1 MLKEYLESIKD
12 LTPESN
18 ELTHRT
24 FLQILLI
31 SLKDDFNTEFKI
43 EHEPKKD
50 KQGGQPDFRV
60 SYQGLNIGYIEN
72 KRVGTDLI
80 QLLKS
85 DQILKYLELNP
96 NLMLTDYLNFVWVGK
111 DENNAP
117 LIKKEISVSSLD
129 ELSKP
134 LKPNPQTECDL
145 VELFK
150 SFFNYEAAP
159 ITNAKDFA
167 THLSAPTKY
176 LKDALIQYQEKAQVS
191 SIFNN
196 FKEYLYEE
204 LSFEDFSDALAQ
216 TLTYSLFLAKLN
228 HPFEKINLDNVRSSI
243 PENFAVIREMAD
255 FLKKLDAIKEIQWLL
270 DEILSLIN
278 HVNMDSIIKD
288 LNDDKDPYLHFYET
302 FLSAYDPKLREKKG
316 VYYTPDS
323 VVKFIINALDSLL
336 KTHFKDAP
344 LGLKSAL
351 DNENIKLLDFATGT
365 GTFLLEAFRKA
376 LETRKTSDG
385 GTSTKEDKYQN
396 LLKQFYGFEYLIAPY
411 AIAHLNLSQAFKEE
425 FKKPLKEN
433 DALQI
438 ILTNT
443 LIQPSEIAA
452 DRGLQPIFEKELKS
466 AQEIKKDEKILIIT
480 GNPPYSGA
488 SSNEGLFEWEVR
500 ATYGIEPEF
509 QTIEIERNVKLT
521 DKIKKLLKNIQT
533 QNEGD
538 KSVKNT
544 NKDALKNLKKLHSK
558 YKLQKEKNPKW
569 LLDDYVK
576 FMRFAQNK
584 IESLGHGLFGFISN
598 NAFLDNPTFRGLRR
612 SLLECYDEL
621 YILNLHG
628 NARKKEETPQGA
640 KDENVF
646 NIMQGVSINLFVKK
660 AQATKQKILQKIY
673 YYDVYGERAEKYD
686 FLAQNDLNSI
696 EWLELAP
703 REPFYLLIPQKTSL
717 LDEYEQGFSVQ
728 DMFQVGSTG
737 ICSQRDHVVFHKD
750 KESLLKLLK
759 DFSTLEPS
767 ELRRIYNIKKD
778 GRDWRLEY
786 AIKDVKANANNLEE
800 YIVSCQYRPFDFYY
814 TYYTGKSKSF
824 IAYPRGEVFK
834 HMLPPPTNPKTP
846 NQTCKNVA
854 LNIARQSKMHG
865 EWRYVM
871 AHKELVDI
879 NLIASAGS
887 MGVGYNYP
895 ICQFNNPNYT
905 ENFTPEFRSFID
917 KHYNHSFEP
926 LEVLGY
932 IYALLYSP
940 NYRKRYEEFLKADYP
955 KILFTNNKDL
965 FRVLSLLGIELIGLH
980 VLNQESLNHSFEKLK
995 DATIGGSYYKEAHE
1009 RNPIIKKPSYN
1020 EPEQR
1025 LYINHSAYFRGVSEE
1040 IYNYMIGGYGVLDKY
1055 LKSHKNESCNF
1066 DHVSNIIKVIAR
1078 TIEIQK
1084 TLGFLTSDLPHLKGN
1099 DSQALMQ
1106 EILQNPPPPPHLIPI
1121 SPLSYRAKPKPSEIL
1136 TLMPHSSAKKQ
1147 AITISIAE
1155 AEVQPSLYSVLPN
1168 LALIC
1173 DRGSKVSPISNVF
1186 VTNMLC
1192 DLHVNGSGSYAFLL
1206 YRLE

>member
-1 MLKEYLESIKD
+1 MLKEYLESIKNI
-12 LTPESN
+12 TPESN
-18 ELTHRT
+18 EPTHRRP
-24 FLQILLI
+24 LENLLI
-31 SLKDDFNTEFKI
+31 SLKDHFNKEFKI
-43 EHEPKKD
+43 EHEPKRER
-50 KQGGQPDFRV
+50 GSQPDFRI

-72 KRVGTDLI
+72 KRVGTDLN
-80 QLLKS
+80 QLLKK
-85 DQILKYLELNP
+85 DQVLKYLELNP
-96 NLMLTDYLNFVWVGK
+96 NLMLTDYLNFMWVGK
-111 DENNAP
+111 DENNEP
-117 LIKKEISVSSLD
+117 LIKREISIASLG
-129 ELSKP
+129 EPPKP
-134 LKPNPQTECDL
+134 PKPNPQTERDL
-145 VELFK
+145 IELFR
-150 SFFNYEAAP
+150 SFFNHEAAP

-167 THLSAPTKY
+167 NALSAPTRY
-176 LKDALIQYQEKAQVS
+176 LKDALIAYQKDDQVS
-191 SIFNN
+191 SIFKN

-204 LSFEDFSDALAQ
+204 LSFEDFNDAFAQ
-216 TLTYSLFLAKLN
+216 TLTYSLFIAKLN

-243 PENFAVIREMAD
+243 PKNFAVIREMAD
-255 FLKKLDAIKEIQWLL
+255 FLKRLDSIKEIQWLL

-278 HVNMDSIIKD
+278 HVDMDSIIKD

-302 FLSAYDPKLREKKG
+302 FLSAYDPKLRESKG

-385 GTSTKEDKYQN
+385 GISTKEDKYQN

-433 DALQI
+433 DALKI

-443 LIQPSEIAA
+443 LIQPSEIVAY
-452 DRGLQPIFEKELKS
+452 RGLQPIFEKELKS
-466 AQEIKKDEKILIIT
+466 AQEIKKNEKILIIT

-488 SSNEGLFEWEVR
+488 SSNEGLFEWEVK

-509 QTIEIERNVKLT
+509 QTIEIEKKVKLT
-521 DKIKKLLKNIQT
+521 AKIQTLLKNIQK
-533 QNEGD
+533 QKESG
-538 KSVKNT
+538 SKN
-544 NKDALKNLKKLHSK
+544 ALKELKNLHSK

-598 NAFLDNPTFRGLRR
+598 NAFLDNPTFRGLRC

-660 AQATKQKILQKIY
+660 AQTTKQKIF
-673 YYDVYGERAEKYD
+673 YYDVYGGRAEKYA

-696 EWLELAP
+696 EWLEIAP
-703 REPFYLLIPQKTSL
+703 RAPFYLLLPLKTPL
-717 LDEYEQGFSVQ
+717 LEEYEQGFSVQ
-728 DMFQVGSTG
+728 EMFQIGSTG

-778 GRDWRLEY
+778 GRDWRLNN
-786 AIKDVKANANNLEE
+786 AIKEVKTNIKRLEK
-800 YIVSCQYRPFDFYY
+800 YIVLCQYRPFDFYY

-834 HMLPPPTNPKTP
+834 HMLPPPPPTNPKTP
-846 NQTCKNVA
+846 NQTRKNVA
-854 LNIARQSKMHG
+854 LNTPRQLKNNDKSWTQCFISSH
-865 EWRYVM
+865 
-871 AHKELVDI
+871 I
-879 NLIASAGS
+879 NDQGLSSGGNGAG
-887 MGVGYNYP
+887 VNYP
-895 ICQFNNPNYT
+895 LYQFNNPNYT

-917 KHYNHSFEP
+917 KHYSHSFEP

-940 NYRKRYEEFLKADYP
+940 NYRKRYEDFLKADYP

-965 FRVLSLLGIELIGLH
+965 FRALSLLGIELIGLH

-995 DATIGGSYYKEAHE
+995 DATIGESYYKEVHD
-1009 RNPIIKKPSYN
+1009 RNPIIKKPLHN
-1020 EPEQR
+1020 ELEQR
-1025 LYINHSAYFRGVSEE
+1025 LYINHSAYFRGVSQE
-1040 IYNYMIGGYGVLDKY
+1040 IYDYRIGGYGVLDKY
-1055 LKSHKNESCNF
+1055 LKSHKNERYYKP
-1066 DHVSNIIKVIAR
+1066 IK
-1078 TIEIQK
+1078 
-1084 TLGFLTSDLPHLKGN
+1084 
-1099 DSQALMQ
+1099 
-1106 EILQNPPPPPHLIPI
+1106 
-1121 SPLSYRAKPKPSEIL
+1121 SYKEL
-1136 TLMPHSSAKKQ
+1136 
-1147 AITISIAE
+1147 
-1155 AEVQPSLYSVLPN
+1155 
-1168 LALIC
+1168 
-1173 DRGSKVSPISNVF
+1173 
-1186 VTNMLC
+1186 
-1192 DLHVNGSGSYAFLL
+1192 
-1206 YRLE
+1206 

>member
-1 MLKEYLESIKD
+1 MLKKYLEGIKD

-18 ELTHRT
+18 ELAHRRS
-24 FLQILLI
+24 LHNLLD
-31 SLKDDFNTEFKI
+31 SLKDNFNKEFKI
-43 EHEPKKD
+43 EHEPNRD
-50 KQGGQPDFRV
+50 KQGGQPDFRI

-72 KRVGTDLI
+72 KRVGTKLN
-80 QLLKS
+80 QLLES
-85 DQILKYLELNP
+85 DQVLKYLELNP

-111 DENNAP
+111 DEENKP
-117 LIKKEISVSSLD
+117 SIKREISIASPD

-134 LKPNPQTECDL
+134 LKPNPQTERDL
-145 VELFK
+145 IELFRG
-150 SFFNYEAAP
+150 FFNHEAAL

-167 THLSAPTKY
+167 THLSVPTKY
-176 LKDALIQYQEKAQVS
+176 LKDALIAYQKDTQVS

-204 LSFEDFSDALAQ
+204 LSFEDFSDAFAQ
-216 TLTYSLFLAKLN
+216 TLTYSLFIAKLN
-228 HPFEKINLDNVRSSI
+228 HPFEKIDLDNVRSSI
-243 PENFAVIREMAD
+243 PKNFAVIREMAD

-270 DEILSLIN
+270 NEILSSIN
-278 HVNMDSIIKD
+278 HVDMGSILKD
-288 LNDDKDPYLHFYET
+288 LNEDKDPYLHFYET
-302 FLSAYDPKLREKKG
+302 FLSAYDPKLRKKKG
-316 VYYTPDS
+316 VYYTPDP

-376 LETRKTSDG
+376 LEVRKTSDG

-433 DALQI
+433 DALKI

-443 LIQPSEIAA
+443 LIQPSEIVAY
-452 DRGLQPIFEKELKS
+452 RGLNPIFEKELS
-466 AQEIKKDEKILIIT
+466 NAQEIKKNENILIIT

-488 SSNEGLFEWEVR
+488 SSNEGLFEWEVK
-500 ATYGIEPEF
+500 ATYGIEPKF
-509 QTIEIERNVKLT
+509 QTIEIEKNVKLT
-521 DKIKKLLKNIQT
+521 DKIQTLLKNIQT
-533 QNEGD
+533 QKEGN
-538 KSVKNT
+538 S
-544 NKDALKNLKKLHSK
+544 KDALKALKSLHSK
-558 YKLQKEKNPKW
+558 YKLQKEKNSKW

-598 NAFLDNPTFRGLRR
+598 NAFLDNPTFRGVRR

-660 AQATKQKILQKIY
+660 AQATKQKIF
-673 YYDVYGERAEKYD
+673 YYDVYGERAEKYA
-686 FLAQNDLNSI
+686 FLAQNDLDSI

-703 REPFYLLIPQKTSL
+703 REPYYLLIPQETPL
-717 LDEYEQGFSVQ
+717 LEEYEQGFSVQ
-728 DMFQVGSTG
+728 EMFQVGGTG
-737 ICSQRDHVVFHKD
+737 ICSKKDHVVFHKD

-767 ELRRIYNIKKD
+767 ELRRKYDIGD
-778 GRDWRLEY
+778 DSRDWRLNN
-786 AIKDVKANANNLEE
+786 AIKEVKTNIKRLEE
-800 YIVSCQYRPFDFYY
+800 YIVSCQYRPFDYRW
-814 TYYTGKSKSF
+814 TYYTPNSRTF
-824 IAYPRGEVFK
+824 LAYPVYDVFK
-834 HMLPPPTNPKTP
+834 HMLPPPPPNKPQTP
-846 NQTCKNVA
+846 NQTHKNVA
-854 LNIARQSKMHG
+854 LITSRRFCQSQK
-865 EWRYVM
+865 
-871 AHKELVDI
+871 
-879 NLIASAGS
+879 S
-887 MGVGYNYP
+887 GVGFVSNKISDLRTWTCPGMEGGDYVNPLYH
-895 ICQFNNPNYT
+895 NPNYT

-917 KHYNHSFEP
+917 KHYSHHFEP

-940 NYRKRYEEFLKADYP
+940 NYRKRYEDFLKADYP

-965 FRVLSLLGIELIGLH
+965 FRALSLLGIELIGLH
-980 VLNQESLNHSFEKLK
+980 VLNKESLNYSFNKLK
-995 DATIGGSYYKEAHE
+995 DPTIGESYYKEAHD
-1009 RNPIIKKPSYN
+1009 RNPIIKKPSHN

-1055 LKSHKNESCNF
+1055 LKSHKNEPCDF
-1066 DHVSNIIKVIAR
+1066 DHVTNIIKVIAR
-1078 TIEIQK
+1078 TIEIQR

-1099 DSQALMQ
+1099 DSKALTQ
-1106 EILQNPPPPPHLIPI
+1106 EILQNQPPLFNTNI
-1121 SPLSYRAKPKPSEIL
+1121 
-1136 TLMPHSSAKKQ
+1136 
-1147 AITISIAE
+1147 
-1155 AEVQPSLYSVLPN
+1155 
-1168 LALIC
+1168 ALILSRQAKAIG
-1173 DRGSKVSPISNVF
+1173 DFDFNAAFISKEASDNNIYRRGG
-1186 VTNMLC
+1186 
-1192 DLHVNGSGSYAFLL
+1192 GSAFPLFCL
-1206 YRLE
+1206 I

>member
-12 LTPESN
+12 LTSESN
-18 ELTHRT
+18 ELTHRA
-24 FLQILLI
+24 FLQILLKG
-31 SLKDDFNTEFKI
+31 LKDNFNKEFKI

-50 KQGGQPDFRV
+50 KQGGQPDFRI
-60 SYQGLNIGYIEN
+60 SYQGLNIGYVEN
-72 KRVGTDLI
+72 KRVGTNLN

-111 DENNAP
+111 DEENKP
-117 LIKKEISVSSLD
+117 SIKRGISIASLD

-134 LKPNPQTECDL
+134 LKPNPQTERDL
-145 VELFK
+145 IELFRG
-150 SFFNYEAAP
+150 FFNHEAAP

-167 THLSAPTKY
+167 TRLSAPTKY
-176 LKDALIQYQEKAQVS
+176 LKDALIQYQEEDQVS
-191 SIFNN
+191 SIFKN

-204 LSFEDFSDALAQ
+204 LSFEDFSDAFAQ
-216 TLTYSLFLAKLN
+216 TLTYSLFIAKLN

-243 PENFAVIREMAD
+243 PKNFAVIREMAD
-255 FLKKLDAIKEIQWLL
+255 FLKKLDEIKEIQWLL
-270 DEILSLIN
+270 NEILSSIN
-278 HVNMDSIIKD
+278 HVDMDSIIKD

-344 LGLKSAL
+344 LGLKSTL

-385 GTSTKEDKYQN
+385 GISTKEDKYQN

-433 DALQI
+433 DALKI

-443 LIQPSEIAA
+443 LIQPSEIVAY
-452 DRGLQPIFEKELKS
+452 RGLSPIFEKELKS
-466 AQEIKKDEKILIIT
+466 AQEIKKNENILIIT

-488 SSNEGLFEWEVR
+488 SSNEGLFEWEVK
-500 ATYGIEPEF
+500 ATYGIEPKF
-509 QTIEIERNVKLT
+509 QTIEIEKKVKLT
-521 DKIKKLLKNIQT
+521 DKIQTLLKNIQT
-533 QNEGD
+533 QKESG
-538 KSVKNT
+538 SKN
-544 NKDALKNLKKLHSK
+544 ALKELKNLHSK

-628 NARKKEETPQGA
+628 NTRKKEETPQGA

-660 AQATKQKILQKIY
+660 AQATRQKIC
-673 YYDVYGERAEKYD
+673 YYDVYGERAEKYA

-703 REPFYLLIPQKTSL
+703 REPFYLLLPLETRL
-717 LDEYEQGFSVQ
+717 LDEYEQGFSVK
-728 DMFQVGSTG
+728 DMFQVGGTG

-786 AIKDVKANANNLEE
+786 AIKEVKANANNLEK
-800 YIVSCQYRPFDFYY
+800 YIVSCQYRPFDYRW
-814 TYYTGKSKSF
+814 TYYTPNSRTF
-824 IAYPRGEVFK
+824 LAYPVYDVFK
-834 HMLPPPTNPKTP
+834 HMLPPPP
-846 NQTCKNVA
+846 N
-854 LNIARQSKMHG
+854 
-865 EWRYVM
+865 
-871 AHKELVDI
+871 
-879 NLIASAGS
+879 
-887 MGVGYNYP
+887 
-895 ICQFNNPNYT
+895 
-905 ENFTPEFRSFID
+905 
-917 KHYNHSFEP
+917 
-926 LEVLGY
+926 
-932 IYALLYSP
+932 
-940 NYRKRYEEFLKADYP
+940 
-955 KILFTNNKDL
+955 
-965 FRVLSLLGIELIGLH
+965 
-980 VLNQESLNHSFEKLK
+980 KL
-995 DATIGGSYYKEAHE
+995 
-1009 RNPIIKKPSYN
+1009 
-1020 EPEQR
+1020 
-1025 LYINHSAYFRGVSEE
+1025 
-1040 IYNYMIGGYGVLDKY
+1040 
-1055 LKSHKNESCNF
+1055 
-1066 DHVSNIIKVIAR
+1066 
-1078 TIEIQK
+1078 
-1084 TLGFLTSDLPHLKGN
+1084 
-1099 DSQALMQ
+1099 
-1106 EILQNPPPPPHLIPI
+1106 
-1121 SPLSYRAKPKPSEIL
+1121 
-1136 TLMPHSSAKKQ
+1136 
-1147 AITISIAE
+1147 
-1155 AEVQPSLYSVLPN
+1155 
-1168 LALIC
+1168 
-1173 DRGSKVSPISNVF
+1173 
-1186 VTNMLC
+1186 
-1192 DLHVNGSGSYAFLL
+1192 
-1206 YRLE
+1206 

>member
-1 MLKEYLESIKD
+1 MLKEYLEGIKD
-12 LTPESN
+12 LTPEKN
-18 ELTHRT
+18 ELTHRGS
-24 FLQILLI
+24 LENLLKN
-31 SLKDDFNTEFKI
+31 LKDNFNKEFKI
-43 EHEPKKD
+43 EHEPNRD
-50 KQGGQPDFRV
+50 KQGGQPDFRI
-60 SYQGLNIGYIEN
+60 SHQGLNIGYIEN
-72 KRVGTDLI
+72 KRVGTDLRKI
-80 QLLKS
+80 VESEKS
-85 DQILKYLELNP
+85 KQILKYLELNP

-111 DENNAP
+111 DEENKP
-117 LIKKEISVSSLD
+117 LIKREISVASLD

-134 LKPNPQTECDL
+134 LKPNPQTERDL
-145 VELFK
+145 IELFK
-150 SFFNYEAAP
+150 SFFNHEAAP

-167 THLSAPTKY
+167 THLSTPTKY
-176 LKDALIQYQEKAQVS
+176 LKDALIQYQKEDQVS
-191 SIFNN
+191 SIFKN

-204 LSFEDFSDALAQ
+204 LSFEDFSDAFAQ
-216 TLTYSLFLAKLN
+216 TLTYSLFIAKLN

-270 DEILSLIN
+270 NEILSLIN
-278 HVNMDSIIKD
+278 HVDMDSIIKD

-411 AIAHLNLSQAFKEE
+411 AIAHLNLSQAFKQE

-433 DALQI
+433 DALKI

-452 DRGLQPIFEKELKS
+452 HRGLQPIFEKELKS

-509 QTIEIERNVKLT
+509 QTIEIEKKVKLT
-521 DKIKKLLKNIQT
+521 DKIKKLLNNIQT
-533 QNEGD
+533 QKQGD

-544 NKDALKNLKKLHSK
+544 NKNALKNLKQLHSK

-628 NARKKEETPQGA
+628 NARKKEETPQGT

-660 AQATKQKILQKIY
+660 AQTTKQKIH
-673 YYDVYGERAEKYD
+673 YYDVYGERAEKYA

-696 EWLELAP
+696 EWLEIAP
-703 REPFYLLIPQKTSL
+703 RAPFYSL
-717 LDEYEQGFSVQ
+717 LPLKTPLLEEYEQGFSVK

-767 ELRRIYNIKKD
+767 ELRRKYNIKKD

-834 HMLPPPTNPKTP
+834 HMLPPPPPTNLKTP
-846 NQTCKNVA
+846 NQTHKNVA
-854 LNIARQSKMHG
+854 LNIARQSKIHG

-895 ICQFNNPNYT
+895 LYQFNNPNYT

-917 KHYNHSFEP
+917 KHYNHHFEP

-940 NYRKRYEEFLKADYP
+940 NYRKRYEDFLKADYP

-965 FRVLSLLGIELIGLH
+965 FRALSLLGIELIGLH
-980 VLNQESLNHSFEKLK
+980 VLNKESLNYSFEKLK
-995 DATIGGSYYKEAHE
+995 DATIGESCYKEAHD
-1009 RNPIIKKPSYN
+1009 RIIKKPAYN
-1020 EPEQR
+1020 EPE
-1025 LYINHSAYFRGVSEE
+1025 LYINHSAYFRGVSQE
-1040 IYNYMIGGYGVLDKY
+1040 IHGYRIGGYGVLDKY
-1055 LKSHKNESCNF
+1055 LKSHKGESCDF
-1066 DHVSNIIKVIAR
+1066 DHVSNIIKVIVR

-1099 DSQALMQ
+1099 DSTALMQ
-1106 EILQNPPPPPHLIPI
+1106 EILQNPPPPPPFNTNI
-1121 SPLSYRAKPKPSEIL
+1121 
-1136 TLMPHSSAKKQ
+1136 
-1147 AITISIAE
+1147 
-1155 AEVQPSLYSVLPN
+1155 
-1168 LALIC
+1168 ALILSRQAKSIG
-1173 DRGSKVSPISNVF
+1173 DFDFDAAFISKEASDNNIYRRGG
-1186 VTNMLC
+1186 
-1192 DLHVNGSGSYAFLL
+1192 GSAFPLFCIV
-1206 YRLE
+1206 

>member
-1 MLKEYLESIKD
+1 MLKEYLEGIKD

-18 ELTHRT
+18 EFTHRPSLYT
-24 FLQILLI
+24 LLKG
-31 SLKDDFNTEFKI
+31 LKDNFNKEFEI

-50 KQGGQPDFRV
+50 KQWGQPDFRI

-72 KRVGTDLI
+72 KRVGTIETNLN

-85 DQILKYLELNP
+85 DQVLKYLELNP

-111 DENNAP
+111 DEENKP
-117 LIKKEISVSSLD
+117 SIKREISIASLE
-129 ELSKP
+129 ELPK
-134 LKPNPQTECDL
+134 LKPKPQTERDL
-145 VELFK
+145 IELFRG
-150 SFFNYEAAP
+150 FFNHEAAP

-167 THLSAPTKY
+167 NALSAPTRY
-176 LKDALIQYQEKAQVS
+176 LKDALIQYQKDEQVS
-191 SIFNN
+191 SIFKN

-204 LSFEDFSDALAQ
+204 LSFEDFSDAFAQ
-216 TLTYSLFLAKLN
+216 TLTYSLFIAKLS
-228 HPFEKINLDNVRSSI
+228 HPFEKIDLDNVRSSI
-243 PENFAVIREMAD
+243 PKNFAVIREMAD
-255 FLKKLDAIKEIQWLL
+255 FLKRLDAIKEIQWLL
-270 DEILSLIN
+270 NEILSLIN
-278 HVNMDSIIKD
+278 HVDMDSIIKD

-323 VVKFIINALDSLL
+323 VVEFIINALDSLL

-425 FKKPLKEN
+425 FKKPLREN
-433 DALQI
+433 DALKI

-443 LIQPSEIAA
+443 LIQPSEIIAY
-452 DRGLQPIFEKELKS
+452 RGLNPIFEKELS
-466 AQEIKKDEKILIIT
+466 NAQEIKKNENILIIT

-488 SSNEGLFEWEVR
+488 SSNKGLFEWEVK

-509 QTIEIERNVKLT
+509 QTIEIEKNIKLT
-521 DKIKKLLKNIQT
+521 DKIQTLLKNVQK
-533 QNEGD
+533 QKEG
-538 KSVKNT
+538 SS
-544 NKDALKNLKKLHSK
+544 KDALKALKSLHSK

-660 AQATKQKILQKIY
+660 AQATKQKIY
-673 YYDVYGERAEKYD
+673 YYDVYGQRAEKYV

-696 EWLELAP
+696 EWLEIAP
-703 REPFYLLIPQKTSL
+703 REPFYLLIPQETL
-717 LDEYEQGFSVQ
+717 LLEEYEQGFSVQ
-728 DMFQVGSTG
+728 EMFQVGGTG
-737 ICSQRDHVVFHKD
+737 ICSKKDHVVFHKD

-767 ELRRIYNIKKD
+767 ELRRKYDIGD
-778 GRDWRLEY
+778 DSRDWRLNN
-786 AIKDVKANANNLEE
+786 AIKEVKTNIKRLEE
-800 YIVSCQYRPFDFYY
+800 YIVSCQYRPFDYRW
-814 TYYTGKSKSF
+814 TYYTPNSRTF
-824 IAYPRGEVFK
+824 LAYPVYDVFK

-846 NQTCKNVA
+846 NQTRKNVA
-854 LNIARQSKMHG
+854 LITSRRFCRSQKS
-865 EWRYVM
+865 
-871 AHKELVDI
+871 
-879 NLIASAGS
+879 
-887 MGVGYNYP
+887 GVGFVSNKISDLRTWTCPGMEGGDYVNPLYH
-895 ICQFNNPNYT
+895 NPNYT

-917 KHYNHSFEP
+917 KHYNHHFEP
-926 LEVLGY
+926 LEILGY

-940 NYRKRYEEFLKADYP
+940 NYRKRYEDFLKADYP

-965 FRVLSLLGIELIGLH
+965 FRALSLLGIELIGLH
-980 VLNQESLNHSFEKLK
+980 VLNQESLNHSFNKLK
-995 DATIGGSYYKEAHE
+995 DPTIGESCYKEEHD
-1009 RNPIIKKPSYN
+1009 RNPIIKKPSHN

-1025 LYINHSAYFRGVSEE
+1025 LYINHSAYFRGGGEE
-1040 IYNYMIGGYGVLDKY
+1040 IHNYMIGGYGVLDKY
-1055 LKSHKNESCNF
+1055 LKSHKNESCDF
-1066 DHVSNIIKVIAR
+1066 DRVSNIIKVIAC

-1099 DSQALMQ
+1099 DSKALTQ
-1106 EILQNPPPPPHLIPI
+1106 EILQNPPPPPPFNANI
-1121 SPLSYRAKPKPSEIL
+1121 
-1136 TLMPHSSAKKQ
+1136 
-1147 AITISIAE
+1147 
-1155 AEVQPSLYSVLPN
+1155 
-1168 LALIC
+1168 ALILSRQAKVIG
-1173 DRGSKVSPISNVF
+1173 DFDFDAAFISKEASDNNIYRRGG
-1186 VTNMLC
+1186 
-1192 DLHVNGSGSYAFLL
+1192 GSAFPLFCIT
-1206 YRLE
+1206 

>member
-12 LTPESN
+12 LTPEKN
-18 ELTHRT
+18 ELTHRA
-24 FLQILLI
+24 FLQILLT
-31 SLKDDFNTEFKI
+31 SLKENFNTEFKI
-43 EHEPKKD
+43 EHEPNRD

-72 KRVGTDLI
+72 KKVGTDLS

-111 DENNAP
+111 DEENKP
-117 LIKKEISVSSLD
+117 LIKREISIASLD

-134 LKPNPQTECDL
+134 LKPNPQTERDL
-145 VELFK
+145 IELFK
-150 SFFNYEAAP
+150 SFFNYEAVP

-176 LKDALIQYQEKAQVS
+176 LKDALIQYQKDTQVS
-191 SIFNN
+191 SIFKN

-204 LSFEDFSDALAQ
+204 LSFEDFSDAFAQ
-216 TLTYSLFLAKLN
+216 TLTYSLFIAKLN

-243 PENFAVIREMAD
+243 PKNFAVIREMAD
-255 FLKKLDAIKEIQWLL
+255 FLKKLDEIKEIQWLL
-270 DEILSLIN
+270 NEILSSIN
-278 HVNMDSIIKD
+278 HVDMDSIIKD

-443 LIQPSEIAA
+443 LIQPSEIVAY
-452 DRGLQPIFEKELKS
+452 RGLQPIFEKELKS

-488 SSNEGLFEWEVR
+488 SSNEGLFEWEVK

-509 QTIEIERNVKLT
+509 QTIEIEKNVKLT
-521 DKIKKLLKNIQT
+521 DKIQKLLNNIQT
-533 QNEGD
+533 QKEGD

-544 NKDALKNLKKLHSK
+544 NKDALKNLKSLHSK
-558 YKLQKEKNPKW
+558 YKLQEEKNPKW

-584 IESLGHGLFGFISN
+584 IKSLGHGLFGFISN

-660 AQATKQKILQKIY
+660 AQTTKQKIH
-673 YYDVYGERAEKYD
+673 YYDVYGQRAEKYA

-696 EWLELAP
+696 NWLELAP
-703 REPFYLLIPQKTSL
+703 RAPFYLLLPLKTPL
-717 LDEYEQGFSVQ
+717 LEEYEQGFSVQ
-728 DMFQVGSTG
+728 EMFQVGGTG
-737 ICSQRDHVVFHKD
+737 ICSKRDHVVFHKD
-750 KESLLKLLK
+750 KESLLKLLE

-767 ELRRIYNIKKD
+767 ELRRKYDIGD
-778 GRDWRLEY
+778 DSRDWRLNN
-786 AIKDVKANANNLEE
+786 AIKEVKTNIKRLEE
-800 YIVSCQYRPFDFYY
+800 YIVSCQYRPFDYRW
-814 TYYTGKSKSF
+814 TYYTPNSRTF
-824 IAYPRGEVFK
+824 LAYPVYDVFK
-834 HMLPPPTNPKTP
+834 HMLPPPPP
-846 NQTCKNVA
+846 QQTLK
-854 LNIARQSKMHG
+854 H
-865 EWRYVM
+865 
-871 AHKELVDI
+871 
-879 NLIASAGS
+879 
-887 MGVGYNYP
+887 P
-895 ICQFNNPNYT
+895 I
-905 ENFTPEFRSFID
+905 
-917 KHYNHSFEP
+917 K
-926 LEVLGY
+926 
-932 IYALLYSP
+932 
-940 NYRKRYEEFLKADYP
+940 
-955 KILFTNNKDL
+955 
-965 FRVLSLLGIELIGLH
+965 
-980 VLNQESLNHSFEKLK
+980 
-995 DATIGGSYYKEAHE
+995 
-1009 RNPIIKKPSYN
+1009 
-1020 EPEQR
+1020 
-1025 LYINHSAYFRGVSEE
+1025 
-1040 IYNYMIGGYGVLDKY
+1040 
-1055 LKSHKNESCNF
+1055 
-1066 DHVSNIIKVIAR
+1066 
-1078 TIEIQK
+1078 
-1084 TLGFLTSDLPHLKGN
+1084 
-1099 DSQALMQ
+1099 
-1106 EILQNPPPPPHLIPI
+1106 
-1121 SPLSYRAKPKPSEIL
+1121 RAKMS
-1136 TLMPHSSAKKQ
+1136 
-1147 AITISIAE
+1147 
-1155 AEVQPSLYSVLPN
+1155 
-1168 LALIC
+1168 
-1173 DRGSKVSPISNVF
+1173 R
-1186 VTNMLC
+1186 
-1192 DLHVNGSGSYAFLL
+1192 
-1206 YRLE
+1206 

>member
-12 LTPESN
+12 LTLKSN
-18 ELTHRT
+18 ELTHRPS
-24 FLQILLI
+24 LYNLLKG
-31 SLKDDFNTEFKI
+31 LKDGFNKEFKI
-43 EHEPKKD
+43 EHEPNRD

-72 KRVGTDLI
+72 KRVGTDLS

-117 LIKKEISVSSLD
+117 LIKKEISVASLN

-134 LKPNPQTECDL
+134 LKPNPQTERDL
-145 VELFK
+145 IELFK
-150 SFFNYEAAP
+150 SFFNHEAAP

-167 THLSAPTKY
+167 THLSPRTKY
-176 LKDALIQYQEKAQVS
+176 LKDALIKYQEKVQVS

-243 PENFAVIREMAD
+243 PKNFAVIREMAD
-255 FLKKLDAIKEIQWLL
+255 FLKKLDEIKKIQWLL
-270 DEILSLIN
+270 NEILSSIN
-278 HVNMDSIIKD
+278 HVDMDSILKD

-302 FLSAYDPKLREKKG
+302 FLSAYDPKLRESKG

-336 KTHFKDAP
+336 KTRFKDAP

-376 LETRKTSDG
+376 LEVRKTSDG

-443 LIQPSEIAA
+443 LIQPSEIVAY
-452 DRGLQPIFEKELKS
+452 RGLQPIFEKELKS
-466 AQEIKKDEKILIIT
+466 AQEIKKDENILIIT

-488 SSNEGLFEWEVR
+488 SSNEGLFEWEVK

-509 QTIEIERNVKLT
+509 QTIEIEKNVKLT
-521 DKIKKLLKNIQT
+521 DKIKKLLNNIQT
-533 QNEGD
+533 QKESGSQN
-538 KSVKNT
+538 
-544 NKDALKNLKKLHSK
+544 ALKELKSLHSK

-660 AQATKQKILQKIY
+660 AQATKQKIY
-673 YYDVYGERAEKYD
+673 YYDVYGQRAEKYA
-686 FLAQNDLNSI
+686 FLAQNNLNSI
-696 EWLELAP
+696 EWLEIAP
-703 REPFYLLIPQKTSL
+703 REPFYLLIPQEKPL
-717 LDEYEQGFSVQ
+717 LEEYEQGFSVQ
-728 DMFQVGSTG
+728 EMFKISSVGIVTG
-737 ICSQRDHVVFHKD
+737 KD
-750 KESLLKLLK
+750 RIFIANNTESLKEQVLKYCNEFNEQCVK
-759 DFSTLEPS
+759 D
-767 ELRRIYNIKKD
+767 IH
-778 GRDWRLEY
+778 
-786 AIKDVKANANNLEE
+786 
-800 YIVSCQYRPFDFYY
+800 YRPFDIRKVYY
-814 TYYTGKSKSF
+814 DTKKLERARENT
-824 IAYPRGEVFK
+824 FK
-834 HMLPPPTNPKTP
+834 HMLPPPPQ
-846 NQTCKNVA
+846 QTLK
-854 LNIARQSKMHG
+854 H
-865 EWRYVM
+865 
-871 AHKELVDI
+871 
-879 NLIASAGS
+879 
-887 MGVGYNYP
+887 P
-895 ICQFNNPNYT
+895 I
-905 ENFTPEFRSFID
+905 
-917 KHYNHSFEP
+917 K
-926 LEVLGY
+926 
-932 IYALLYSP
+932 
-940 NYRKRYEEFLKADYP
+940 
-955 KILFTNNKDL
+955 
-965 FRVLSLLGIELIGLH
+965 
-980 VLNQESLNHSFEKLK
+980 
-995 DATIGGSYYKEAHE
+995 
-1009 RNPIIKKPSYN
+1009 
-1020 EPEQR
+1020 
-1025 LYINHSAYFRGVSEE
+1025 
-1040 IYNYMIGGYGVLDKY
+1040 
-1055 LKSHKNESCNF
+1055 
-1066 DHVSNIIKVIAR
+1066 
-1078 TIEIQK
+1078 
-1084 TLGFLTSDLPHLKGN
+1084 
-1099 DSQALMQ
+1099 
-1106 EILQNPPPPPHLIPI
+1106 
-1121 SPLSYRAKPKPSEIL
+1121 RAKMS
-1136 TLMPHSSAKKQ
+1136 
-1147 AITISIAE
+1147 
-1155 AEVQPSLYSVLPN
+1155 
-1168 LALIC
+1168 
-1173 DRGSKVSPISNVF
+1173 R
-1186 VTNMLC
+1186 
-1192 DLHVNGSGSYAFLL
+1192 
-1206 YRLE
+1206 

>member
-1 MLKEYLESIKD
+1 MLKEYLESIRD
-12 LTPESN
+12 LTPEKN
-18 ELTHRT
+18 ELTHRP
-24 FLQILLI
+24 FLHNLLDK
-31 SLKDDFNTEFKI
+31 LKNHFNKEFKI

-50 KQGGQPDFRV
+50 KQWGQPDFRI

-72 KRVGTDLI
+72 KRVGTDLS

-96 NLMLTDYLNFVWVGK
+96 NLMLTDYLNFMWVGK
-111 DENNAP
+111 DENNKP
-117 LIKKEISVSSLD
+117 SIKRQISIASLD
-129 ELSKP
+129 EPPKP
-134 LKPNPQTECDL
+134 PKPNPQTTERDL
-145 VELFK
+145 IDFFRG
-150 SFFNYEAAP
+150 FFNHEAAP
-159 ITNAKDFA
+159 IANAKDFA
-167 THLSAPTKY
+167 NALSAPTKY
-176 LKDALIQYQEKAQVS
+176 LKDALIAYQKDDQVS

-204 LSFEDFSDALAQ
+204 LSFEDFSDAFAQ

-243 PENFAVIREMAD
+243 PKNFAVIREMAD

-278 HVNMDSIIKD
+278 HVDMDSILKD

-316 VYYTPDS
+316 VYYTSDS

-385 GTSTKEDKYQN
+385 GISTKEDKYQN

-411 AIAHLNLSQAFKEE
+411 AIAHLNISQAFKEE
-425 FKKPLKEN
+425 FKKSLKEN

-443 LIQPSEIAA
+443 LIQPSEIVAH
-452 DRGLQPIFEKELKS
+452 RGLQPIFEKELKS

-488 SSNEGLFEWEVR
+488 SSNEGLFEWEVK

-509 QTIEIERNVKLT
+509 QTIEIEKKVKLT
-521 DKIKKLLKNIQT
+521 DKIQTLLSSVQIQKQSGSKNAP
-533 QNEGD
+533 
-538 KSVKNT
+538 KSGSKN
-544 NKDALKNLKKLHSK
+544 ALKALKSLHSK

-660 AQATKQKILQKIY
+660 AQATKQKIH
-673 YYDVYGERAEKYD
+673 YYDVYGERAEKYV

-703 REPFYLLIPQKTSL
+703 REPFYLLIPQEIL
-717 LDEYEQGFSVQ
+717 LLEEYEQGFSVQ
-728 DMFQVGSTG
+728 DMFQISSVGIVTG
-737 ICSQRDHVVFHKD
+737 RDHVIFHKD

-767 ELRRIYNIKKD
+767 ELRGIYKIKKD
-778 GRDWRLEY
+778 SRDWRLEY
-786 AIKDVKANANNLEE
+786 AIRDVRANADNLEK
-800 YIVSCQYRPFDFYY
+800 YIVLCQYRPFDYRW
-814 TYYTGKSKSF
+814 TYYTDKSCGF
-824 IAYPRGEVFK
+824 LARPVYQVFK

-846 NQTCKNVA
+846 NQTRKNVA
-854 LNIARQSKMHG
+854 LITSRRFCQSQK
-865 EWRYVM
+865 
-871 AHKELVDI
+871 
-879 NLIASAGS
+879 S
-887 MGVGYNYP
+887 GVGFVSNKISDLRTWTCPGMEGGDYVNPLYH
-895 ICQFNNPNYT
+895 NPNYT

-917 KHYNHSFEP
+917 KHYSHPFEP

-940 NYRKRYEEFLKADYP
+940 NYRKRYEDFLKADYP

-965 FRVLSLLGIELIGLH
+965 FRALSLLGIELIGLH
-980 VLNQESLNHSFEKLK
+980 VLNKESLNYSFNKLK
-995 DATIGGSYYKEAHE
+995 DATIGESYYKEAHD
-1009 RNPIIKKPSYN
+1009 RIIKKLSHN

-1025 LYINHSAYFRGVSEE
+1025 LYINHSAYFSGVSKE
-1040 IYNYMIGGYGVLDKY
+1040 IYDYRIGGWRLDKY
-1055 LKSHKNESCNF
+1055 LKSHKNEPCDF

-1106 EILQNPPPPPHLIPI
+1106 EILQNPPPPI
-1121 SPLSYRAKPKPSEIL
+1121 
-1136 TLMPHSSAKKQ
+1136 
-1147 AITISIAE
+1147 
-1155 AEVQPSLYSVLPN
+1155 
-1168 LALIC
+1168 
-1173 DRGSKVSPISNVF
+1173 
-1186 VTNMLC
+1186 
-1192 DLHVNGSGSYAFLL
+1192 
-1206 YRLE
+1206 

>member
-18 ELTHRT
+18 ELMHR
-24 FLQILLI
+24 FSLHNLLDK
-31 SLKDDFNTEFKI
+31 LKNHFNKEFKI
-43 EHEPKKD
+43 EHEPKRD
-50 KQGGQPDFRV
+50 QGSQPDFRI

-72 KRVGTDLI
+72 KKVGTDLS

-96 NLMLTDYLNFVWVGK
+96 NLMLTNYLNFMWVGK
-111 DENNAP
+111 DEENKP
-117 LIKKEISVSSLD
+117 LIKREISIASLD

-134 LKPNPQTECDL
+134 LKPNPQTERDL
-145 VELFK
+145 IELFK
-150 SFFNYEAAP
+150 SFFNHEAAP
-159 ITNAKDFA
+159 IANAKDFA
-167 THLSAPTKY
+167 THLSPRTKY
-176 LKDALIQYQEKAQVS
+176 LKDALIKYQQEDQVS
-191 SIFNN
+191 SIFKN

-204 LSFEDFSDALAQ
+204 LSFEDFSDAFAQ

-255 FLKKLDAIKEIQWLL
+255 FLKRLDAIKEIQWLL
-270 DEILSLIN
+270 NEILSSIN
-278 HVNMDSIIKD
+278 HVDMDSIIKD

-302 FLSAYDPKLREKKG
+302 FLSAYDPKLRESKG

-376 LETRKTSDG
+376 LEMRKTSDG
-385 GTSTKEDKYQN
+385 GISTKEDKYQN

-452 DRGLQPIFEKELKS
+452 HRGLQPIFEKELKS
-466 AQEIKKDEKILIIT
+466 AQEIKKNENILIIT

-488 SSNEGLFEWEVR
+488 SSNEGLFEWEVK

-509 QTIEIERNVKLT
+509 QTIEIEKNVKLT
-521 DKIKKLLKNIQT
+521 DKIQTLLSSVQT
-533 QNEGD
+533 QKESG
-538 KSVKNT
+538 SKN
-544 NKDALKNLKKLHSK
+544 ALKELKKLHSK

-598 NAFLDNPTFRGLRR
+598 NGFLDNPTFRGLRH

-628 NARKKEETPQGA
+628 NARKKEETPQGT

-660 AQATKQKILQKIY
+660 VQVVKQKIF
-673 YYDVYGERAEKYD
+673 YYDVYGERAEKYA

-703 REPFYLLIPQKTSL
+703 REPFYLLLPLKTRL

-728 DMFQVGSTG
+728 DMFQISSVGIVTG
-737 ICSQRDHVVFHKD
+737 KD
-750 KESLLKLLK
+750 RIFIANNTESLKEQVLKYCNEFNEQCVK
-759 DFSTLEPS
+759 D
-767 ELRRIYNIKKD
+767 IH
-778 GRDWRLEY
+778 
-786 AIKDVKANANNLEE
+786 
-800 YIVSCQYRPFDFYY
+800 YRPFDIRKVYY
-814 TYYTGKSKSF
+814 DTKKLERARENT
-824 IAYPRGEVFK
+824 FK
-834 HMLPPPTNPKTP
+834 HMLPPPPP
-846 NQTCKNVA
+846 N
-854 LNIARQSKMHG
+854 
-865 EWRYVM
+865 
-871 AHKELVDI
+871 
-879 NLIASAGS
+879 
-887 MGVGYNYP
+887 
-895 ICQFNNPNYT
+895 
-905 ENFTPEFRSFID
+905 
-917 KHYNHSFEP
+917 
-926 LEVLGY
+926 
-932 IYALLYSP
+932 
-940 NYRKRYEEFLKADYP
+940 
-955 KILFTNNKDL
+955 
-965 FRVLSLLGIELIGLH
+965 
-980 VLNQESLNHSFEKLK
+980 
-995 DATIGGSYYKEAHE
+995 
-1009 RNPIIKKPSYN
+1009 KP
-1020 EPEQR
+1020 
-1025 LYINHSAYFRGVSEE
+1025 
-1040 IYNYMIGGYGVLDKY
+1040 
-1055 LKSHKNESCNF
+1055 
-1066 DHVSNIIKVIAR
+1066 
-1078 TIEIQK
+1078 
-1084 TLGFLTSDLPHLKGN
+1084 
-1099 DSQALMQ
+1099 
-1106 EILQNPPPPPHLIPI
+1106 
-1121 SPLSYRAKPKPSEIL
+1121 
-1136 TLMPHSSAKKQ
+1136 
-1147 AITISIAE
+1147 
-1155 AEVQPSLYSVLPN
+1155 
-1168 LALIC
+1168 
-1173 DRGSKVSPISNVF
+1173 
-1186 VTNMLC
+1186 
-1192 DLHVNGSGSYAFLL
+1192 
-1206 YRLE
+1206 

>member
-1 MLKEYLESIKD
+1 MLKEYLEGIKD
-12 LTPESN
+12 LTPEKN
-18 ELTHRT
+18 ELTHRRP
-24 FLQILLI
+24 LENLLI
-31 SLKDDFNTEFKI
+31 SLKDHFNKEFKI
-43 EHEPKKD
+43 EHEPKRER
-50 KQGGQPDFRV
+50 GSQPDFRV
-60 SYQGLNIGYIEN
+60 SYQGFNIGYIEN
-72 KRVGTDLI
+72 KRVGTDLRKI
-80 QLLKS
+80 VESEKS
-85 DQILKYLELNP
+85 KQILKYLELNP
-96 NLMLTDYLNFVWVGK
+96 NLMLTDYLNFMWVGK
-111 DENNAP
+111 DEKNAP
-117 LIKKEISVSSLD
+117 LIKREISVASLD

-134 LKPNPQTECDL
+134 LKPKPQTERDL
-145 VELFK
+145 IGFFK
-150 SFFNYEAAP
+150 GFFNYEAAP

-167 THLSAPTKY
+167 NALSAPTKY
-176 LKDALIQYQEKAQVS
+176 LKDALIQYQKDTQVS
-191 SIFNN
+191 SIFKN

-204 LSFEDFSDALAQ
+204 LSFEDFSDAFAQ

-243 PENFAVIREMAD
+243 PKNFAVIREMAD
-255 FLKKLDAIKEIQWLL
+255 FLKKLDEIEEIQWLL
-270 DEILSLIN
+270 NEILSLIN
-278 HVNMDSIIKD
+278 HVDMDSIIKD

-302 FLSAYDPKLREKKG
+302 FLSAYDPKLRESKG

-433 DALQI
+433 DALKI

-443 LIQPSEIAA
+443 LIQPSEIVAY
-452 DRGLQPIFEKELKS
+452 RGLNPIFEKELS
-466 AQEIKKDEKILIIT
+466 NAQEIKRNENILIIT

-488 SSNEGLFEWEVR
+488 SENKGLFEWEVK
-500 ATYGIEPEF
+500 ATYGIEPKF
-509 QTIEIERNVKLT
+509 QTIEIEKNTKLT
-521 DKIKKLLKNIQT
+521 DKIQTLLKNIQK
-533 QNEGD
+533 QKE
-538 KSVKNT
+538 SSS
-544 NKDALKNLKKLHSK
+544 KDALKALKSLHSK

-612 SLLECYDEL
+612 SLLKCYDEL

-660 AQATKQKILQKIY
+660 AQATKKKIF
-673 YYDVYGERAEKYD
+673 YYDVYGERAEKYA
-686 FLAQNDLNSI
+686 FLTQNDLNSI

-703 REPFYLLIPQKTSL
+703 REPFYLLIPQETPL
-717 LDEYEQGFSVQ
+717 LEEYEQGFSVQ
-728 DMFQVGSTG
+728 EVFQIGSTG

-786 AIKDVKANANNLEE
+786 AIKDVKANADNLEK
-800 YIVSCQYRPFDFYY
+800 YIVLCQYRPFDFYY

-834 HMLPPPTNPKTP
+834 HMLPPPPTNPKTP
-846 NQTCKNVA
+846 NQTRKNVA
-854 LNIARQSKMHG
+854 LITSRRFCQSQK
-865 EWRYVM
+865 
-871 AHKELVDI
+871 
-879 NLIASAGS
+879 S
-887 MGVGYNYP
+887 GVGFVSNKISDLRTWTCPGMEGGDYVNPLYH
-895 ICQFNNPNYT
+895 NPNYT

-917 KHYNHSFEP
+917 KHYSHPFEP

-940 NYRKRYEEFLKADYP
+940 NYRKRYEDFLKADYP

-965 FRVLSLLGIELIGLH
+965 FRALSLLGIELIGLH
-980 VLNQESLNHSFEKLK
+980 VLNQESLNHGFEKLK
-995 DATIGGSYYKEAHE
+995 DATIGESCYKEAHD
-1009 RNPIIKKPSYN
+1009 RIIKKPLHN

-1025 LYINHSAYFRGVSEE
+1025 LYINHSAYFRGVSQE
-1040 IYNYMIGGYGVLDKY
+1040 IHDYRIGGYGVLEKY
-1055 LKSHKNESCNF
+1055 LKSHKNEPCDF
-1066 DHVSNIIKVIAR
+1066 DHVTNIIRIIAR

-1106 EILQNPPPPPHLIPI
+1106 EILQNPPPPI
-1121 SPLSYRAKPKPSEIL
+1121 
-1136 TLMPHSSAKKQ
+1136 
-1147 AITISIAE
+1147 
-1155 AEVQPSLYSVLPN
+1155 
-1168 LALIC
+1168 
-1173 DRGSKVSPISNVF
+1173 
-1186 VTNMLC
+1186 
-1192 DLHVNGSGSYAFLL
+1192 
-1206 YRLE
+1206 

>member
-12 LTPESN
+12 ITHESN
-18 ELTHRT
+18 ELTHRL
-24 FLQILLI
+24 FLHNLLDK
-31 SLKDDFNTEFKI
+31 LKNHFNKEFKI
-43 EHEPKKD
+43 EHEPKRD
-50 KQGGQPDFRV
+50 QGSQPDFRV
-60 SYQGLNIGYIEN
+60 SLQGLNIGYIEN
-72 KRVGTDLI
+72 KRVGTNLRKI
-80 QLLKS
+80 VESEKNK
-85 DQILKYLELNP
+85 QILKYLELNP

-111 DENNAP
+111 DEENKP
-117 LIKKEISVSSLD
+117 LIKREISIASLD

-134 LKPNPQTECDL
+134 LKPNPQTERDL
-145 VELFK
+145 IGFFK
-150 SFFNYEAAP
+150 GFFNYEAAP

-176 LKDALIQYQEKAQVS
+176 LKDALIKYQEKVQVS

-243 PENFAVIREMAD
+243 PKNFAVIREMAD
-255 FLKKLDAIKEIQWLL
+255 FLKKLDEIKEIQWLL
-270 DEILSLIN
+270 NEILSSIN
-278 HVNMDSIIKD
+278 HVDMDSILKD

-302 FLSAYDPKLREKKG
+302 FLSAYDPKLRESKG

-336 KTHFKDAP
+336 KTRFKDAP

-385 GTSTKEDKYQN
+385 GISTKEDKYQN

-433 DALQI
+433 DALKI

-452 DRGLQPIFEKELKS
+452 HRGLQPIFEKELKS
-466 AQEIKKDEKILIIT
+466 AQEIKKDGKILIIT

-488 SSNEGLFEWEVR
+488 SSNEGLFEWEVK

-521 DKIKKLLKNIQT
+521 DKIQTLLNNIQK
-533 QNEGD
+533 QKESG
-538 KSVKNT
+538 SKN
-544 NKDALKNLKKLHSK
+544 ALKELKSLHSK

-628 NARKKEETPQGA
+628 NARKKEKTPQGA

-660 AQATKQKILQKIY
+660 AQATKQKIH
-673 YYDVYGERAEKYD
+673 YYDVYGQRAEKYA

-696 EWLELAP
+696 EWLEIAP
-703 REPFYLLIPQKTSL
+703 RAPFYLLIPQEALL

-728 DMFQVGSTG
+728 DMFQVGGTG
-737 ICSQRDHVVFHKD
+737 ICSKKDHVVFHKD

-767 ELRRIYNIKKD
+767 ELRRKYDIGD
-778 GRDWRLEY
+778 DSRDWRLNN
-786 AIKDVKANANNLEE
+786 AIKEVETNIKRLEE
-800 YIVSCQYRPFDFYY
+800 YIVLCQYRPFDYRW
-814 TYYTGKSKSF
+814 TYYTSNSRTF
-824 IAYPRGEVFK
+824 LAYPVYDVFK
-834 HMLPPPTNPKTP
+834 HMLPPPPP
-846 NQTCKNVA
+846 QQTLK
-854 LNIARQSKMHG
+854 H
-865 EWRYVM
+865 
-871 AHKELVDI
+871 
-879 NLIASAGS
+879 
-887 MGVGYNYP
+887 P
-895 ICQFNNPNYT
+895 I
-905 ENFTPEFRSFID
+905 
-917 KHYNHSFEP
+917 K
-926 LEVLGY
+926 
-932 IYALLYSP
+932 
-940 NYRKRYEEFLKADYP
+940 
-955 KILFTNNKDL
+955 
-965 FRVLSLLGIELIGLH
+965 
-980 VLNQESLNHSFEKLK
+980 
-995 DATIGGSYYKEAHE
+995 
-1009 RNPIIKKPSYN
+1009 
-1020 EPEQR
+1020 
-1025 LYINHSAYFRGVSEE
+1025 
-1040 IYNYMIGGYGVLDKY
+1040 
-1055 LKSHKNESCNF
+1055 
-1066 DHVSNIIKVIAR
+1066 
-1078 TIEIQK
+1078 
-1084 TLGFLTSDLPHLKGN
+1084 
-1099 DSQALMQ
+1099 
-1106 EILQNPPPPPHLIPI
+1106 
-1121 SPLSYRAKPKPSEIL
+1121 RAKMS
-1136 TLMPHSSAKKQ
+1136 
-1147 AITISIAE
+1147 
-1155 AEVQPSLYSVLPN
+1155 
-1168 LALIC
+1168 
-1173 DRGSKVSPISNVF
+1173 R
-1186 VTNMLC
+1186 
-1192 DLHVNGSGSYAFLL
+1192 
-1206 YRLE
+1206 

>member
-12 LTPESN
+12 LTPEKN
-18 ELTHRT
+18 ELTHRL
-24 FLQILLI
+24 FLHNLLDK
-31 SLKDDFNTEFKI
+31 LKNHFNKEFKI
-43 EHEPKKD
+43 EHEPER
-50 KQGGQPDFRV
+50 KQGSQPDFRI

-72 KRVGTDLI
+72 KKAGTDLRKI
-80 QLLKS
+80 VESEKS

-96 NLMLTDYLNFVWVGK
+96 NLMLTDYLNFMWVGK

-117 LIKKEISVSSLD
+117 LIKKEISVASLD

-134 LKPNPQTECDL
+134 LKPNPQTERDL
-145 VELFK
+145 IELFK
-150 SFFNYEAAP
+150 SFFNHEAAP

-176 LKDALIQYQEKAQVS
+176 LKDALITYQKDDQVS
-191 SIFNN
+191 SIFKN

-204 LSFEDFSDALAQ
+204 LSFEDFSDAFAQ

-243 PENFAVIREMAD
+243 PKNFAVIREMAD
-255 FLKKLDAIKEIQWLL
+255 FLKRLDAIKEIQWLL
-270 DEILSLIN
+270 NEILSLIN
-278 HVNMDSIIKD
+278 HVDMDSILKD

-302 FLSAYDPKLREKKG
+302 FLSAYDPKLRESKG

-411 AIAHLNLSQAFKEE
+411 AIAHLNLSQAFKQE

-443 LIQPSEIAA
+443 LIQPSEIVAY
-452 DRGLQPIFEKELKS
+452 RGLQPIFEKELKS
-466 AQEIKKDEKILIIT
+466 AQKIKKDEKILIIT

-488 SSNEGLFEWEVR
+488 SSNKGLFEWEVR

-509 QTIEIERNVKLT
+509 QTIEIEKNVKLT
-521 DKIKKLLKNIQT
+521 DKIQTLLNSVQIQKQSGSKN
-533 QNEGD
+533 
-538 KSVKNT
+538 
-544 NKDALKNLKKLHSK
+544 ALKELKQLHSK
-558 YKLQKEKNPKW
+558 YKLQNEKNPKW

-584 IESLGHGLFGFISN
+584 IKSLGHGLFGFISN

-660 AQATKQKILQKIY
+660 AQTTKQKIHY
-673 YYDVYGERAEKYD
+673 YNVYGQRAEKYA

-696 EWLELAP
+696 NWLEIAP
-703 REPFYLLIPQKTSL
+703 RAPFYLLLPLKTPL

-728 DMFQVGSTG
+728 DMFQISSVGIATG
-737 ICSQRDHVVFHKD
+737 KD
-750 KESLLKLLK
+750 RIFIANNTESLK
-759 DFSTLEPS
+759 EQV
-767 ELRRIYNIKKD
+767 LRYCN
-778 GRDWRLEY
+778 EFNEQC
-786 AIKDVKANANNLEE
+786 IKD
-800 YIVSCQYRPFDFYY
+800 IHYRPFDIRKVYY
-814 TYYTGKSKSF
+814 DTKKLERARENT
-824 IAYPRGEVFK
+824 FK
-834 HMLPPPTNPKTP
+834 HMLPPPPPPTNPKTP
-846 NQTCKNVA
+846 NQTRKNVA
-854 LNIARQSKMHG
+854 LNTPRQLKNNDKSWTQCFISSH
-865 EWRYVM
+865 
-871 AHKELVDI
+871 I
-879 NLIASAGS
+879 NDQGLSSGGNGAG
-887 MGVGYNYP
+887 VNYP
-895 ICQFNNPNYT
+895 LYQFRDPNYT

-965 FRVLSLLGIELIGLH
+965 FRALSLLGIELIGLH
-980 VLNQESLNHSFEKLK
+980 VLNQESLNYSFEKLK
-995 DATIGGSYYKEAHE
+995 DATIGESYYIEAHE
-1009 RNPIIKKPSYN
+1009 RNPIISKNPSYN

-1025 LYINHSAYFRGVSEE
+1025 LYINHSAYFRGVSQE
-1040 IYNYMIGGYGVLDKY
+1040 IHDYRIGGYCVLDKY
-1055 LKSHKNESCNF
+1055 LKSHKDESCNF
-1066 DHVSNIIKVIAR
+1066 DHVSNIIKAIAR

-1099 DSQALMQ
+1099 DSEALMQ
-1106 EILQNPPPPPHLIPI
+1106 EILQNPPPPPPI
-1121 SPLSYRAKPKPSEIL
+1121 
-1136 TLMPHSSAKKQ
+1136 
-1147 AITISIAE
+1147 
-1155 AEVQPSLYSVLPN
+1155 
-1168 LALIC
+1168 
-1173 DRGSKVSPISNVF
+1173 
-1186 VTNMLC
+1186 
-1192 DLHVNGSGSYAFLL
+1192 
-1206 YRLE
+1206 

>member
-12 LTPESN
+12 ITPEKN
-18 ELTHRT
+18 ELTHRPS
-24 FLQILLI
+24 LYNLLI
-31 SLKDDFNTEFKI
+31 KLKNHFNKEFKI
-43 EHEPKKD
+43 EHEPKRD
-50 KQGGQPDFRV
+50 QGSQPDFRV
-60 SYQGLNIGYIEN
+60 SFQGLNIGYIEN
-72 KRVGTDLI
+72 KRVGENLS
-80 QLLKS
+80 QLLKNK
-85 DQILKYLELNP
+85 QILKYLELNP
-96 NLMLTDYLNFVWVGK
+96 NLMLTNYLDFMWVGK

-117 LIKKEISVSSLD
+117 LVKKEISVASPD

-134 LKPNPQTECDL
+134 LKPNPQTEHDL
-145 VELFK
+145 IELFK
-150 SFFNYEAAP
+150 SFFNHEAAP
-159 ITNAKDFA
+159 IANAKDFA
-167 THLSAPTKY
+167 THLSPRTKY
-176 LKDALIQYQEKAQVS
+176 LKDALIKYQEKVQVS
-191 SIFNN
+191 SIFKN

-243 PENFAVIREMAD
+243 PKNFAVIREMAD
-255 FLKKLDAIKEIQWLL
+255 FLKKLDEIKEIQWLL
-270 DEILSLIN
+270 NEILSSIN
-278 HVNMDSIIKD
+278 HVDMDSILKD

-376 LETRKTSDG
+376 LEVRKTSDG

-425 FKKPLKEN
+425 FKKPLKGN
-433 DALQI
+433 DALKI

-443 LIQPSEIAA
+443 LIQPSEIIAY
-452 DRGLQPIFEKELKS
+452 RGLSPIFEKELS
-466 AQEIKKDEKILIIT
+466 NAQEIKKDEKILIIT

-509 QTIEIERNVKLT
+509 QTIEIEKNVKLT
-521 DKIKKLLKNIQT
+521 DKIQTLLNNLQT
-533 QNEGD
+533 QKESGS
-538 KSVKNT
+538 K
-544 NKDALKNLKKLHSK
+544 KDLKALKSLHSK

-660 AQATKQKILQKIY
+660 VQTTKQKIH
-673 YYDVYGERAEKYD
+673 YYDVYGQRTEKYA

-696 EWLELAP
+696 EWLEIAP
-703 REPFYLLIPQKTSL
+703 RAPFYLLLPLETPL
-717 LDEYEQGFSVQ
+717 LEEYEQGFSVQ
-728 DMFQVGSTG
+728 EMFQVGGTG
-737 ICSQRDHVVFHKD
+737 ICSKKDHVVFHKD

-767 ELRRIYNIKKD
+767 ELRRKYDIGD
-778 GRDWRLEY
+778 DSRDWRLNN
-786 AIKDVKANANNLEE
+786 AIKEVKTNIKRLEE
-800 YIVSCQYRPFDFYY
+800 YIVLCQYRPFDYRW
-814 TYYTGKSKSF
+814 TYYTPNSRTF
-824 IAYPRGEVFK
+824 LAYPVYDVFK
-834 HMLPPPTNPKTP
+834 HMLPPPPPTNPKTP
-846 NQTCKNVA
+846 NQTRKNIA
-854 LNIARQSKMHG
+854 LNTPRQLKNNDKS
-865 EWRYVM
+865 WTQCFISSS
-871 AHKELVDI
+871 I
-879 NLIASAGS
+879 NDQGLSSGGNGAG
-887 MGVGYNYP
+887 VNYP
-895 ICQFNNPNYT
+895 LYQFKHPNYT

-917 KHYNHSFEP
+917 KHYNHHFEP

-965 FRVLSLLGIELIGLH
+965 FRALSLLGIELIGLH
-980 VLNQESLNHSFEKLK
+980 VLNKESLNHSFEKLK
-995 DATIGGSYYKEAHE
+995 DATIGESCYKEAHDC
-1009 RNPIIKKPSYN
+1009 IIKKPLHN

-1025 LYINHSAYFRGVSEE
+1025 LYINHSAYFRGVSQE
-1040 IYNYMIGGYGVLDKY
+1040 IHDYRIGGYCVLDKY
-1055 LKSHKNESCNF
+1055 LKSHKNEPCDF
-1066 DHVSNIIKVIAR
+1066 DHVRNIIKVIAC

-1099 DSQALMQ
+1099 DSKALMQ
-1106 EILQNPPPPPHLIPI
+1106 EILQNPP
-1121 SPLSYRAKPKPSEIL
+1121 
-1136 TLMPHSSAKKQ
+1136 
-1147 AITISIAE
+1147 
-1155 AEVQPSLYSVLPN
+1155 
-1168 LALIC
+1168 
-1173 DRGSKVSPISNVF
+1173 
-1186 VTNMLC
+1186 
-1192 DLHVNGSGSYAFLL
+1192 
-1206 YRLE
+1206 

>member
-12 LTPESN
+12 LTTEKN
-18 ELTHRT
+18 ELTHR
-24 FLQILLI
+24 LSLHNLLKG
-31 SLKDDFNTEFKI
+31 LKDHFNKEFKI
-43 EHEPKKD
+43 EHEPKKE
-50 KQGGQPDFRV
+50 QGSQPDFRV
-60 SYQGLNIGYIEN
+60 SFQGLNIGYIEN
-72 KRVGTDLI
+72 KRVGVNLS

-117 LIKKEISVSSLD
+117 SIKKEISVASFD

-134 LKPNPQTECDL
+134 LKPKPQTERDL
-145 VELFK
+145 IELFK
-150 SFFNYEAAP
+150 SFFNHEATP
-159 ITNAKDFA
+159 IANAKDFA
-167 THLSAPTKY
+167 THLSPRTKY
-176 LKDALIQYQEKAQVS
+176 LKDALIKYQEKVQVS
-191 SIFNN
+191 SIFKN

-255 FLKKLDAIKEIQWLL
+255 FLKKLDGIKEIQWLL
-270 DEILSLIN
+270 NEILSSIN
-278 HVNMDSIIKD
+278 HVDMDSIIKD

-302 FLSAYDPKLREKKG
+302 FLSAYDPKLRESKG

-376 LETRKTSDG
+376 LEMRRTSDG
-385 GTSTKEDKYQN
+385 GISTKEDKYQN

-411 AIAHLNLSQAFKEE
+411 AIAHLNLIQVFKEE

-433 DALQI
+433 DALKI

-452 DRGLQPIFEKELKS
+452 YRGLNPIFETELLN
-466 AQEIKKDEKILIIT
+466 AQEIKKDENILIIT

-488 SSNEGLFEWEVR
+488 SSNEGLFEWEVK

-509 QTIEIERNVKLT
+509 QTIEIEKKVKLT
-521 DKIKKLLKNIQT
+521 DKIKTLLKNIQT
-533 QNEGD
+533 QKQSD

-544 NKDALKNLKKLHSK
+544 NKDALKKLKQIYSK
-558 YKLQKEKNPKW
+558 YKLQNEQNPKW
-569 LLDDYVK
+569 ILDDYVK

-628 NARKKEETPQGA
+628 NARKKEKTPQGA

-660 AQATKQKILQKIY
+660 AQATKQKIH
-673 YYDVYGERAEKYD
+673 YYDVYGQRAEKYV
-686 FLAQNDLNSI
+686 FLDQNDLNSI
-696 EWLELAP
+696 NWLELTP
-703 REPFYLLIPQKTSL
+703 REPFYLLIPQETPL
-717 LDEYEQGFSVQ
+717 LEEYEQGFSVQ

-767 ELRRIYNIKKD
+767 ELRRKYNIKKD

-786 AIKDVKANANNLEE
+786 AIKDVKANANNLEK
-800 YIVSCQYRPFDFYY
+800 YIVLCQYYPFDYRW

-824 IAYPRGEVFK
+824 IAYPRGDVFK
-834 HMLPPPTNPKTP
+834 HMLPPPPTNPKTP
-846 NQTCKNVA
+846 NQTRKNVA
-854 LNIARQSKMHG
+854 LITSRRFCQSQK
-865 EWRYVM
+865 
-871 AHKELVDI
+871 
-879 NLIASAGS
+879 S
-887 MGVGYNYP
+887 GVGFVSNKISDLRTWTCPGMEGGDYVNPLYH
-895 ICQFNNPNYT
+895 NPNYT
-905 ENFTPEFRSFID
+905 ENFTPEFRGFID

-926 LEVLGY
+926 LEILGY

-940 NYRKRYEEFLKADYP
+940 NYRKRYEEFLKNDYP
-955 KILFTNNKDL
+955 KILFTKNKDL

-980 VLNQESLNHSFEKLK
+980 VLNQESLNYSFEKLK
-995 DATIGGSYYKEAHE
+995 DATIGESCYIEAHE
-1009 RNPIIKKPSYN
+1009 RNPIISKPSHN
-1020 EPEQR
+1020 EQR
-1025 LYINHSAYFRGVSEE
+1025 LYINHSAYFRGVSQE
-1040 IYNYMIGGYGVLDKY
+1040 IYDYRIGGYCVLDKY
-1055 LKSHKNESCNF
+1055 LKSHKNEPCDF
-1066 DHVSNIIKVIAR
+1066 DHVTRIIKVIAR

-1121 SPLSYRAKPKPSEIL
+1121 SPLSYRAKPKPSETL

-1147 AITISIAE
+1147 AITTST
-1155 AEVQPSLYSVLPN
+1155 AEVGEQLSLYSVSPN

-1173 DRGSKVSPISNVF
+1173 DRGSKVSPISNLF

-1192 DLHVNGSGSYAFLL
+1192 HLHVNGSGSYAFLL
-1206 YRLE
+1206 YRLT

>member
-12 LTPESN
+12 LTPEKN
-18 ELTHRT
+18 ELTHRA
-24 FLQILLI
+24 FLENLLI
-31 SLKDDFNTEFKI
+31 SLKDNFNKEFKI

-50 KQGGQPDFRV
+50 KQGGQPDFRI

-72 KRVGTDLI
+72 KRVGTNLS
-80 QLLKS
+80 QLLKK
-85 DQILKYLELNP
+85 DQIRKYLELNP

-111 DENNAP
+111 DENNEP
-117 LIKKEISVSSLD
+117 SIKREISIASPD
-129 ELSKP
+129 ELSKS
-134 LKPNPQTECDL
+134 LKPNPQTERDL
-145 VELFK
+145 IDFFRD
-150 SFFNYEAAP
+150 FFNHEAAP

-167 THLSAPTKY
+167 NALSAPTKY
-176 LKDALIQYQEKAQVS
+176 LKDALIKYQEKTQVS

-243 PENFAVIREMAD
+243 PKNFAVIREMAD
-255 FLKKLDAIKEIQWLL
+255 FLKKLDEIKEIQWLL
-270 DEILSLIN
+270 NEILSSIN
-278 HVNMDSIIKD
+278 HVDMDSILKD

-323 VVKFIINALDSLL
+323 VVEFIINALDSLL

-376 LETRKTSDG
+376 LEVRKTSDG

-443 LIQPSEIAA
+443 LIQPSEIVAY
-452 DRGLQPIFEKELKS
+452 RGLNPIFEKELS
-466 AQEIKKDEKILIIT
+466 NAQEIKKNENILIIT

-488 SSNEGLFEWEVR
+488 SENKGLFEWEVK

-509 QTIEIERNVKLT
+509 QTIEIEKNVKLT
-521 DKIKKLLKNIQT
+521 DKIQTLLKNIQT
-533 QNEGD
+533 QKESG
-538 KSVKNT
+538 S
-544 NKDALKNLKKLHSK
+544 KDALKELKNLHSK

-584 IESLGHGLFGFISN
+584 IEFLGHGLFGFISN

-628 NARKKEETPQGA
+628 STRKKEETPQGA

-660 AQATKQKILQKIY
+660 AQVVKQKIH
-673 YYDVYGERAEKYD
+673 YYDVYGERAEKYA

-703 REPFYLLIPQKTSL
+703 REPFYLLIPQETPL
-717 LDEYEQGFSVQ
+717 LEEYEQGFSVQ
-728 DMFQVGSTG
+728 DMFQVGGTG
-737 ICSQRDHVVFHKD
+737 ICSKKDHVVFHKD

-767 ELRRIYNIKKD
+767 ELRRKYDIEDAEGWKLGRAIENVKKNSHE
-778 GRDWRLEY
+778 LE
-786 AIKDVKANANNLEE
+786 K
-800 YIVSCQYRPFDFYY
+800 YIVLCQYRPFDYRW
-814 TYYTGKSKSF
+814 TYYTDKSCGF
-824 IAYPRGEVFK
+824 LARPVYQVFK
-834 HMLPPPTNPKTP
+834 HMLPPPPQ
-846 NQTCKNVA
+846 QTLK
-854 LNIARQSKMHG
+854 H
-865 EWRYVM
+865 
-871 AHKELVDI
+871 
-879 NLIASAGS
+879 
-887 MGVGYNYP
+887 P
-895 ICQFNNPNYT
+895 I
-905 ENFTPEFRSFID
+905 
-917 KHYNHSFEP
+917 K
-926 LEVLGY
+926 
-932 IYALLYSP
+932 
-940 NYRKRYEEFLKADYP
+940 
-955 KILFTNNKDL
+955 
-965 FRVLSLLGIELIGLH
+965 
-980 VLNQESLNHSFEKLK
+980 
-995 DATIGGSYYKEAHE
+995 
-1009 RNPIIKKPSYN
+1009 
-1020 EPEQR
+1020 
-1025 LYINHSAYFRGVSEE
+1025 
-1040 IYNYMIGGYGVLDKY
+1040 
-1055 LKSHKNESCNF
+1055 
-1066 DHVSNIIKVIAR
+1066 
-1078 TIEIQK
+1078 
-1084 TLGFLTSDLPHLKGN
+1084 
-1099 DSQALMQ
+1099 
-1106 EILQNPPPPPHLIPI
+1106 
-1121 SPLSYRAKPKPSEIL
+1121 RAKMS
-1136 TLMPHSSAKKQ
+1136 
-1147 AITISIAE
+1147 
-1155 AEVQPSLYSVLPN
+1155 
-1168 LALIC
+1168 
-1173 DRGSKVSPISNVF
+1173 R
-1186 VTNMLC
+1186 
-1192 DLHVNGSGSYAFLL
+1192 
-1206 YRLE
+1206 

>member
-1 MLKEYLESIKD
+1 MLKEYLEGIKNI
-12 LTPESN
+12 TPESN
-18 ELTHRT
+18 ELTHRGS
-24 FLQILLI
+24 LENL
-31 SLKDDFNTEFKI
+31 LKDLKNNFNTEFEI
-43 EHEPKKD
+43 EHEPKRER
-50 KQGGQPDFRV
+50 GSQPDFRI

-72 KRVGTDLI
+72 KKVGTDLNR
-80 QLLKS
+80 LLKS
-85 DQILKYLELNP
+85 DQVLKYLELNP

-111 DENNAP
+111 DEENEP
-117 LIKKEISVSSLD
+117 LIKRKISVASFD

-145 VELFK
+145 IELFK
-150 SFFNYEAAP
+150 GFFNHEAAP

-176 LKDALIQYQEKAQVS
+176 LKDALIQYHEEQQVS

-204 LSFEDFSDALAQ
+204 LSFEDFSDAFAQ

-243 PENFAVIREMAD
+243 PKNFAVIREMAD

-270 DEILSLIN
+270 NEILSLIN
-278 HVNMDSIIKD
+278 HVDMDSIIKD

-443 LIQPSEIAA
+443 LIQPSEIVAY
-452 DRGLQPIFEKELKS
+452 RGLNPIFEKELKS
-466 AQEIKKDEKILIIT
+466 AQEIKKNENILIIT

-488 SSNEGLFEWEVR
+488 SENKGLFEWEVK

-509 QTIEIERNVKLT
+509 QTIETKKNVKLADEIQT
-521 DKIKKLLKNIQT
+521 LLKNVQK
-533 QNEGD
+533 QKESG
-538 KSVKNT
+538 SKNDL
-544 NKDALKNLKKLHSK
+544 KKLKNLHSK

-660 AQATKQKILQKIY
+660 AQTTKPKIF
-673 YYDVYGERAEKYD
+673 YYDVYGERAEKYA
-686 FLAQNDLNSI
+686 FLAQNDLDSI
-696 EWLELAP
+696 NWLELAP
-703 REPFYLLIPQKTSL
+703 REPFYLLIPQKTPL
-717 LDEYEQGFSVQ
+717 LEEYEQGFSVQ
-728 DMFQVGSTG
+728 EMFQISSVGIVTG
-737 ICSQRDHVVFHKD
+737 KD
-750 KESLLKLLK
+750 KIFIANNTESLKEQVLKYCNEFNETSVK
-759 DFSTLEPS
+759 DN
-767 ELRRIYNIKKD
+767 YH
-778 GRDWRLEY
+778 
-786 AIKDVKANANNLEE
+786 
-800 YIVSCQYRPFDFYY
+800 RPFDMRKVYY
-814 TYYTGKSKSF
+814 DTKKLERARENT
-824 IAYPRGEVFK
+824 FK
-834 HMLPPPTNPKTP
+834 HMLPPPPPTNPKTP
-846 NQTCKNVA
+846 NQTRKNVA
-854 LNIARQSKMHG
+854 LITSRRFCQSQK
-865 EWRYVM
+865 
-871 AHKELVDI
+871 
-879 NLIASAGS
+879 S
-887 MGVGYNYP
+887 GVGFVSNKISDLRTWTCPGMEGGDYVNPLYH
-895 ICQFNNPNYT
+895 NPNYT

-940 NYRKRYEEFLKADYP
+940 NYRKRYEDFLKNDYP

-965 FRVLSLLGIELIGLH
+965 FRALSLLGIELIGLH
-980 VLNQESLNHSFEKLK
+980 VLNKESLNYSFEKLK
-995 DATIGGSYYKEAHE
+995 DANIGESGYKEVHDC
-1009 RNPIIKKPSYN
+1009 IIKKPSHN

-1066 DHVSNIIKVIAR
+1066 DHVSNIIKVIVR

-1084 TLGFLTSDLPHLKGN
+1084 TLGFLTSDLPNLKGN

-1106 EILQNPPPPPHLIPI
+1106 EILQNPPPPPFNANI
-1121 SPLSYRAKPKPSEIL
+1121 
-1136 TLMPHSSAKKQ
+1136 
-1147 AITISIAE
+1147 
-1155 AEVQPSLYSVLPN
+1155 
-1168 LALIC
+1168 ALILSRQAKAIG
-1173 DRGSKVSPISNVF
+1173 DFDFDAAFISKEASDNNIYRRGG
-1186 VTNMLC
+1186 
-1192 DLHVNGSGSYAFLL
+1192 GSAFPLFCIT
-1206 YRLE
+1206 

>member
-1 MLKEYLESIKD
+1 MLKEYLESIKNI
-12 LTPESN
+12 TPESN
-18 ELTHRT
+18 EPTHRRP
-24 FLQILLI
+24 LENLLI
-31 SLKDDFNTEFKI
+31 SLKDHFNKEFKI
-43 EHEPKKD
+43 EHEPKRER
-50 KQGGQPDFRV
+50 GSQPDFRI

-72 KRVGTDLI
+72 KRVGTDLN
-80 QLLKS
+80 QLLKK
-85 DQILKYLELNP
+85 DQVLKYLELNP
-96 NLMLTDYLNFVWVGK
+96 NLMLTDYLNFMWVGK
-111 DENNAP
+111 DENNEP
-117 LIKKEISVSSLD
+117 LIKREISIASLG
-129 ELSKP
+129 EPPKP
-134 LKPNPQTECDL
+134 PKPNPQTERDL
-145 VELFK
+145 IELFR
-150 SFFNYEAAP
+150 SFFNHEAAP

-167 THLSAPTKY
+167 NALSAPTRY
-176 LKDALIQYQEKAQVS
+176 LKDALIAYQKDDQVS
-191 SIFNN
+191 SIFKN

-204 LSFEDFSDALAQ
+204 LSFEDFNDAFAQ
-216 TLTYSLFLAKLN
+216 TLTYSLFIAKLN

-243 PENFAVIREMAD
+243 PKNFAVIREMAD
-255 FLKKLDAIKEIQWLL
+255 FLKRLDSIKEIQWLL

-278 HVNMDSIIKD
+278 HVDMDSIIKD

-302 FLSAYDPKLREKKG
+302 FLSAYDPKLRESKG

-385 GTSTKEDKYQN
+385 GISTKEDKYQN

-433 DALQI
+433 DALKI

-443 LIQPSEIAA
+443 LIQPSEIVAY
-452 DRGLQPIFEKELKS
+452 RGLQPIFEKELKS
-466 AQEIKKDEKILIIT
+466 AQEIKKNEKILIIT

-488 SSNEGLFEWEVR
+488 SSNEGLFEWEVK

-509 QTIEIERNVKLT
+509 QTIEIEKKVKLT
-521 DKIKKLLKNIQT
+521 AKIQTLLKNIQK
-533 QNEGD
+533 QKESG
-538 KSVKNT
+538 SKN
-544 NKDALKNLKKLHSK
+544 ALKELKNLHSK

-598 NAFLDNPTFRGLRR
+598 NAFLDNPTFRGLRC

-660 AQATKQKILQKIY
+660 AQTTKQKIF
-673 YYDVYGERAEKYD
+673 YYDVYGGRAEKYA

-696 EWLELAP
+696 EWLEIAP
-703 REPFYLLIPQKTSL
+703 RAPFYLLLPLKTPL
-717 LDEYEQGFSVQ
+717 LEEYEQGFSVQ
-728 DMFQVGSTG
+728 EMFQIGSTG

-778 GRDWRLEY
+778 GRDWRLNN
-786 AIKDVKANANNLEE
+786 AIKEVKTNIKRLEK
-800 YIVSCQYRPFDFYY
+800 YIVLCQYRPFDFYY

-834 HMLPPPTNPKTP
+834 HMLPPPPPPTNPKTP
-846 NQTCKNVA
+846 NQTRKNVA
-854 LNIARQSKMHG
+854 LNTPRQLKNNDKSWTQCFISSH
-865 EWRYVM
+865 
-871 AHKELVDI
+871 I
-879 NLIASAGS
+879 NDQGLSSGGNGAG
-887 MGVGYNYP
+887 VNYP
-895 ICQFNNPNYT
+895 LYQFNNPNYT

-917 KHYNHSFEP
+917 KHYSHSFEP

-940 NYRKRYEEFLKADYP
+940 NYRKRYEDFLKADYP

-965 FRVLSLLGIELIGLH
+965 FRALSLLGIELIGLH

-995 DATIGGSYYKEAHE
+995 DATIGESYYKEVHD
-1009 RNPIIKKPSYN
+1009 RNPIIKKPLHN
-1020 EPEQR
+1020 ELEQR
-1025 LYINHSAYFRGVSEE
+1025 LYINHSAYFRGVSQE
-1040 IYNYMIGGYGVLDKY
+1040 IYDYRIGGYGVLDKY
-1055 LKSHKNESCNF
+1055 LKSHKNERYYKP
-1066 DHVSNIIKVIAR
+1066 IK
-1078 TIEIQK
+1078 
-1084 TLGFLTSDLPHLKGN
+1084 
-1099 DSQALMQ
+1099 
-1106 EILQNPPPPPHLIPI
+1106 
-1121 SPLSYRAKPKPSEIL
+1121 SYKEL
-1136 TLMPHSSAKKQ
+1136 
-1147 AITISIAE
+1147 
-1155 AEVQPSLYSVLPN
+1155 
-1168 LALIC
+1168 
-1173 DRGSKVSPISNVF
+1173 
-1186 VTNMLC
+1186 
-1192 DLHVNGSGSYAFLL
+1192 
-1206 YRLE
+1206 

>member
-18 ELTHRT
+18 ELTHRL
-24 FLQILLI
+24 FLHNLLDK
-31 SLKDDFNTEFKI
+31 LKNHFNKEFKI

-72 KRVGTDLI
+72 KRVGTDLRKI
-80 QLLKS
+80 VESEKS
-85 DQILKYLELNP
+85 KQILKYLELNP
-96 NLMLTDYLNFVWVGK
+96 NLMLTDYLKFVWVGK

-117 LIKKEISVSSLD
+117 LIKKEISVASLD

-134 LKPNPQTECDL
+134 LKPNPQTERDL
-145 VELFK
+145 IGFFK
-150 SFFNYEAAP
+150 GFFNYEAAP

-176 LKDALIQYQEKAQVS
+176 LKDALITYQKDTQAS
-191 SIFNN
+191 SIFKN

-204 LSFEDFSDALAQ
+204 LSFEDFSDAFAQ

-243 PENFAVIREMAD
+243 PKNFAVIREMAD

-270 DEILSLIN
+270 NEILSLIN
-278 HVNMDSIIKD
+278 HVDMDSILKD

-376 LETRKTSDG
+376 LEVRKTSDG
-385 GTSTKEDKYQN
+385 GISTKEDKYQN

-411 AIAHLNLSQAFKEE
+411 AIAHLNLSQAFKQE

-443 LIQPSEIAA
+443 LIQPSEIVAY
-452 DRGLQPIFEKELKS
+452 RGLIPIFEKELSS
-466 AQEIKKDEKILIIT
+466 AQEIKKDGKILIIT

-488 SSNEGLFEWEVR
+488 SSNEGLFEWEVK

-509 QTIEIERNVKLT
+509 QTIEIEKKVKLT
-521 DKIKKLLKNIQT
+521 DKIQTLLKNLQK
-533 QNEGD
+533 QKESG
-538 KSVKNT
+538 SKN
-544 NKDALKNLKKLHSK
+544 ALKELKNLHSK
-558 YKLQKEKNPKW
+558 YKLQDEKNPKW

-628 NARKKEETPQGA
+628 DARKKEKTPQGA

-646 NIMQGVSINLFVKK
+646 NIMQGVSINLFVKNP
-660 AQATKQKILQKIY
+660 QITKPKIH
-673 YYDVYGERAEKYD
+673 YYDVYGERAEKYA
-686 FLAQNDLNSI
+686 FLAQNDLKSI

-703 REPFYLLIPQKTSL
+703 REPFYLLLPLKTPL
-717 LDEYEQGFSVQ
+717 LDEYDQGFSVQ

-767 ELRRIYNIKKD
+767 ELRRVYNIKKD
-778 GRDWRLEY
+778 GRDWRLNN
-786 AIKDVKANANNLEE
+786 AIKEVKTNIKRLEE

-834 HMLPPPTNPKTP
+834 HMLPPPPQ
-846 NQTCKNVA
+846 QTLK
-854 LNIARQSKMHG
+854 H
-865 EWRYVM
+865 
-871 AHKELVDI
+871 
-879 NLIASAGS
+879 
-887 MGVGYNYP
+887 P
-895 ICQFNNPNYT
+895 I
-905 ENFTPEFRSFID
+905 
-917 KHYNHSFEP
+917 K
-926 LEVLGY
+926 
-932 IYALLYSP
+932 
-940 NYRKRYEEFLKADYP
+940 
-955 KILFTNNKDL
+955 
-965 FRVLSLLGIELIGLH
+965 
-980 VLNQESLNHSFEKLK
+980 
-995 DATIGGSYYKEAHE
+995 
-1009 RNPIIKKPSYN
+1009 
-1020 EPEQR
+1020 
-1025 LYINHSAYFRGVSEE
+1025 
-1040 IYNYMIGGYGVLDKY
+1040 
-1055 LKSHKNESCNF
+1055 
-1066 DHVSNIIKVIAR
+1066 
-1078 TIEIQK
+1078 
-1084 TLGFLTSDLPHLKGN
+1084 
-1099 DSQALMQ
+1099 
-1106 EILQNPPPPPHLIPI
+1106 
-1121 SPLSYRAKPKPSEIL
+1121 RAKMS
-1136 TLMPHSSAKKQ
+1136 
-1147 AITISIAE
+1147 
-1155 AEVQPSLYSVLPN
+1155 
-1168 LALIC
+1168 
-1173 DRGSKVSPISNVF
+1173 R
-1186 VTNMLC
+1186 
-1192 DLHVNGSGSYAFLL
+1192 
-1206 YRLE
+1206 

>member
-12 LTPESN
+12 LTPEKN
-18 ELTHRT
+18 ELTHRPS
-24 FLQILLI
+24 LYNLLNR
-31 SLKDDFNTEFKI
+31 LKDHFNKEFKI
-43 EHEPKKD
+43 EHEPKRER
-50 KQGGQPDFRV
+50 GSQPDFRI

-72 KRVGTDLI
+72 KKVGFDLN
-80 QLLKS
+80 QLLEEK
-85 DQILKYLELNP
+85 QILKYLELNP
-96 NLMLTDYLNFVWVGK
+96 NLMLTDYLNFMWVGK
-111 DENNAP
+111 DENNEP
-117 LIKKEISVSSLD
+117 LIKRKISVASLD

-134 LKPNPQTECDL
+134 LKPNPQTERDL
-145 VELFK
+145 IELFK
-150 SFFNYEAAP
+150 SFFNHEAAP

-167 THLSAPTKY
+167 THLSTPTKY
-176 LKDALIQYQEKAQVS
+176 LKDALIQYHEEQQVS
-191 SIFNN
+191 SIFKN

-204 LSFEDFSDALAQ
+204 LSFEYFSDAFAQ

-243 PENFAVIREMAD
+243 PKNFAVIREMAD
-255 FLKKLDAIKEIQWLL
+255 FLKKLDAIQEIQWLL
-270 DEILSLIN
+270 NEILSLIN
-278 HVNMDSIIKD
+278 HVDMDSILKD

-443 LIQPSEIAA
+443 LIQPSEIIAY
-452 DRGLQPIFEKELKS
+452 RGLNPIFEKELKS
-466 AQEIKKDEKILIIT
+466 AQEIKRNKNILIIT

-488 SSNEGLFEWEVR
+488 SSNEGLFEWEVK

-509 QTIEIERNVKLT
+509 QTIEIEKKVKLT
-521 DKIKKLLKNIQT
+521 AKIQTLLKNVQT
-533 QNEGD
+533 QKESG
-538 KSVKNT
+538 SKNDL
-544 NKDALKNLKKLHSK
+544 KELKNLHSK

-584 IESLGHGLFGFISN
+584 IELLGHGLFGFISN

-640 KDENVF
+640 KDKNVF

-660 AQATKQKILQKIY
+660 AQATKPKIC
-673 YYDVYGERAEKYD
+673 YYDVYGERAEKYA

-703 REPFYLLIPQKTSL
+703 REPFYLLIPQETL
-717 LDEYEQGFSVQ
+717 LLEEYEQGFSVQ
-728 DMFQVGSTG
+728 EMFQIGGTG
-737 ICSQRDHVVFHKD
+737 ICSKRDHVVFHKD

-767 ELRRIYNIKKD
+767 ELRRKYDIEDTEGWKLGRAIENVKKNSHE
-778 GRDWRLEY
+778 LE
-786 AIKDVKANANNLEE
+786 K
-800 YIVSCQYRPFDFYY
+800 YIVLCQYRPFDYRW
-814 TYYTGKSKSF
+814 TYYTDKSCGF
-824 IAYPRGEVFK
+824 LAGPVYDVFK
-834 HMLPPPTNPKTP
+834 
-846 NQTCKNVA
+846 
-854 LNIARQSKMHG
+854 
-865 EWRYVM
+865 
-871 AHKELVDI
+871 
-879 NLIASAGS
+879 
-887 MGVGYNYP
+887 
-895 ICQFNNPNYT
+895 
-905 ENFTPEFRSFID
+905 
-917 KHYNHSFEP
+917 
-926 LEVLGY
+926 
-932 IYALLYSP
+932 
-940 NYRKRYEEFLKADYP
+940 
-955 KILFTNNKDL
+955 
-965 FRVLSLLGIELIGLH
+965 
-980 VLNQESLNHSFEKLK
+980 
-995 DATIGGSYYKEAHE
+995 
-1009 RNPIIKKPSYN
+1009 
-1020 EPEQR
+1020 
-1025 LYINHSAYFRGVSEE
+1025 
-1040 IYNYMIGGYGVLDKY
+1040 
-1055 LKSHKNESCNF
+1055 
-1066 DHVSNIIKVIAR
+1066 
-1078 TIEIQK
+1078 
-1084 TLGFLTSDLPHLKGN
+1084 
-1099 DSQALMQ
+1099 
-1106 EILQNPPPPPHLIPI
+1106 
-1121 SPLSYRAKPKPSEIL
+1121 
-1136 TLMPHSSAKKQ
+1136 
-1147 AITISIAE
+1147 
-1155 AEVQPSLYSVLPN
+1155 
-1168 LALIC
+1168 
-1173 DRGSKVSPISNVF
+1173 
-1186 VTNMLC
+1186 
-1192 DLHVNGSGSYAFLL
+1192 
-1206 YRLE
+1206 

>member
-18 ELTHRT
+18 ELTHRPS
-24 FLQILLI
+24 LYNLLD
-31 SLKDDFNTEFKI
+31 SLKDNFNKEFKI

-50 KQGGQPDFRV
+50 KQGGQPDFRI

-72 KRVGTDLI
+72 KRVGTNLR

-85 DQILKYLELNP
+85 VQILKYLELNP

-111 DENNAP
+111 DEENKP
-117 LIKKEISVSSLD
+117 SIKRKISIASLD
-129 ELSKP
+129 ELSKS
-134 LKPNPQTECDL
+134 LKPNPQTERDL
-145 VELFK
+145 IELFRG
-150 SFFNYEAAP
+150 FFNHEAAP

-167 THLSAPTKY
+167 NALSAPTRY
-176 LKDALIQYQEKAQVS
+176 LKDALIAYQKDDQVS
-191 SIFNN
+191 SIFKN

-204 LSFEDFSDALAQ
+204 LSFEDFSDAFAQ
-216 TLTYSLFLAKLN
+216 TLTYSLFIAKLN

-255 FLKKLDAIKEIQWLL
+255 FLKKLDAIQEIQWRLEIQWLL
-270 DEILSLIN
+270 NEILSLIN
-278 HVNMDSIIKD
+278 HVDMGSIIKD

-316 VYYTPDS
+316 VYYTPDP
-323 VVKFIINALDSLL
+323 VVNFIINALDSLL

-376 LETRKTSDG
+376 LEVRKTSDG
-385 GTSTKEDKYQN
+385 GISTKEDKYQN

-433 DALQI
+433 DTLKI

-443 LIQPSEIAA
+443 LIQPSEIVAY
-452 DRGLQPIFEKELKS
+452 RGLNPIFEKELS
-466 AQEIKKDEKILIIT
+466 NAQEIKKNENILIIT
-480 GNPPYSGA
+480 GNPPYNGA
-488 SSNEGLFEWEVR
+488 SSNKGLFEWEVK

-509 QTIEIERNVKLT
+509 QTIEIEKNVKLT
-521 DKIKKLLKNIQT
+521 DKIQTLLKNVQK
-533 QNEGD
+533 QKEG
-538 KSVKNT
+538 SS
-544 NKDALKNLKKLHSK
+544 KDALKKLKNLHSK
-558 YKLQKEKNPKW
+558 YKLQNEKNPKW

-584 IESLGHGLFGFISN
+584 IELLGHGLFGFISN

-612 SLLECYDEL
+612 SLLECYDEF

-640 KDENVF
+640 TDENVF

-660 AQATKQKILQKIY
+660 VQATKPKIF
-673 YYDVYGERAEKYD
+673 YYDVYGERAEKYA
-686 FLAQNDLNSI
+686 FLAQNDLDRI

-703 REPFYLLIPQKTSL
+703 REPFYLLIPQKTPL
-717 LDEYEQGFSVQ
+717 LEEYEQGFSVHE
-728 DMFQVGSTG
+728 MFQIGSTG

-786 AIKDVKANANNLEE
+786 AIKDVRANANNLEE

-834 HMLPPPTNPKTP
+834 QMFPPPPPTNPKTP
-846 NQTCKNVA
+846 NQTRKNVA
-854 LNIARQSKMHG
+854 LITSRRFCQSQK
-865 EWRYVM
+865 
-871 AHKELVDI
+871 
-879 NLIASAGS
+879 S
-887 MGVGYNYP
+887 GVGFVSNKISDLRTWTCPGMEGGDYVNPLYH
-895 ICQFNNPNYT
+895 NPNYT

-917 KHYNHSFEP
+917 KHYSHHFEP

-940 NYRKRYEEFLKADYP
+940 NYRKRYEDFLKIDYP

-965 FRVLSLLGIELIGLH
+965 FRALSLLGIELIGLH

-995 DATIGGSYYKEAHE
+995 DPTIGESYYKEEHD
-1009 RNPIIKKPSYN
+1009 RNPIIKKPSHKK
-1020 EPEQR
+1020 PEQR

-1040 IYNYMIGGYGVLDKY
+1040 IHDHMIGGYGVLDKY
-1055 LKSHKNESCNF
+1055 LKSHKNESCDF

-1099 DSQALMQ
+1099 DSKALIQ
-1106 EILQNPPPPPHLIPI
+1106 EILQNPPPPPI
-1121 SPLSYRAKPKPSEIL
+1121 
-1136 TLMPHSSAKKQ
+1136 
-1147 AITISIAE
+1147 
-1155 AEVQPSLYSVLPN
+1155 
-1168 LALIC
+1168 
-1173 DRGSKVSPISNVF
+1173 
-1186 VTNMLC
+1186 
-1192 DLHVNGSGSYAFLL
+1192 
-1206 YRLE
+1206 